1 MVSHVLA
8 SGVNGHAIGRRV
20 DARGEHERTVVDKHL
35 GRRDI
40 ANNAYVTDSATS
52 FIFTTSTP
60 VVEIAF
66 TMIPVRSGVLT
77 NAGLLDQERPSLCNL
92 LDRVLAMVFAVVLD
106 ER

>member
-1 MVSHVLA
+1 MVGHVRTR
-8 SGVNGHAIGRRV
+8 SVNGHAIVLGI
-20 DARGEHERTVVDKHL
+20 DARREHERAIVHKHL
-35 GRRDI
+35 DRRDI

-60 VVEIAF
+60 VVEIAL
-66 TMIPVRSGVLT
+66 TMIPVRSGVPT

-92 LDRVLAMVFAVVLD
+92 LARVLAVVFAVVLD

>member
-1 MVSHVLA
+1 MVGHVRA

-20 DARGEHERTVVDKHL
+20 AARGEHERTIVHKHL
-35 GRRDI
+35 DRRDI

-66 TMIPVRSGVLT
+66 TMIPVRSGVPT

-92 LDRVLAMVFAVVLD
+92 LARVLAVVLAVVLD